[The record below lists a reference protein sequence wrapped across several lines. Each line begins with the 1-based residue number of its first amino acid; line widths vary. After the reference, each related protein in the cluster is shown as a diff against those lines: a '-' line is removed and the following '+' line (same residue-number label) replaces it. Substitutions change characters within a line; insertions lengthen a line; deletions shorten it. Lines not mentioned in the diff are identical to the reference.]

1 MQIIHRQLGDVAV
14 LDLKG
19 TIHCADGDRELE
31 AIINELTKR
40 ECVRLV
46 LNLREVTHIDTMCL
60 GVFIAAQVRF
70 QRRSGGVTLLHTPA
84 RIQHML
90 RIARLD
96 QFLPT
101 YATEEAAIR
110 ALANSHVPS
119 EPYTHRAL
127 VDS

>member
-1 MQIIHRQLGDVAV
+1 MQIIQRQLDNVAV

-19 TIHCADGDRELE
+19 TVHCGDGDRELE
-31 AIINELTKR
+31 AIVKDLTNR
-40 ECVRLV
+40 GCVRLV
-46 LNLREVTHIDTMCL
+46 INLREVTHIDTMCL

-70 QRRSGGVTLLHTPA
+70 KRRHGGVNLLHTPP

-90 RIARLD
+90 SIARVD

-110 ALANSHVPS
+110 ALANGCVPG
-119 EPYTHRAL
+119 EHGLRRAF

>member
-1 MQIIHRQLGDVAV
+1 MQIIQRQLDNVSV

-19 TIHCADGDRELE
+19 TVHCGDGDRELE
-31 AIINELTKR
+31 AIVKDLTNR
-40 ECVRLV
+40 GCVRLV
-46 LNLREVTHIDTMCL
+46 INLREVTHIDTMCL

-70 QRRSGGVTLLHTPA
+70 KRRHGGVNLLHTPP

-90 RIARLD
+90 SIARVD

-110 ALANSHVPS
+110 ALANGSVPG
-119 EPYTHRAL
+119 EHGMRRAF

>member
-1 MQIIHRQLGDVAV
+1 MQIIHRQLDDVAV
-14 LDLKG
+14 LELKG
-19 TIHCADGDRELE
+19 TIHCGDGDRELE
-31 AIINELTKR
+31 AIIKELTKR

-46 LNLREVTHIDTMCL
+46 INLREVTHIDTMCL

-70 QRRSGGVTLLHTPA
+70 KRRRGGVNLLHTPP

-90 RIARLD
+90 TIARID

-110 ALANSHVPS
+110 ALANSHVPG
-119 EPYTHRAL
+119 EHYTHRAL

>member
-1 MQIIHRQLGDVAV
+1 MQIIQRQLDNVVV

-19 TIHCADGDRELE
+19 TVHCGDGDRELE
-31 AIINELTKR
+31 AIIKDLTNR
-40 ECVRLV
+40 GCVRLV
-46 LNLREVTHIDTMCL
+46 INLREVTHIDTMCL

-70 QRRSGGVTLLHTPA
+70 KRRRGGVNLLHTPP

-90 RIARLD
+90 SIARVD

-110 ALANSHVPS
+110 ALANGGVPG
-119 EPYTHRAL
+119 EYDTRRAL